1 MQPLLAGL
9 DLADTMVTFNAPH
22 SQAAH
27 ACFLVADKK
36 AHYIA
41 VFKDN
46 QALLCSH
53 LKHLSWRD
61 VLLDRTRATVH
72 GRAKVRH
79 AKTCTVARG
88 LASLPPPHWRCR
100 SCVGVAPSQLEGA
113 RSNGSTPEPY

>member
-1 MQPLLAGL
+1 MRPLLAGL

-27 ACFLVADKK
+27 ACFLVVDKK

-72 GRAKVRH
+72 GRAKARH

-88 LASLPPPHWRCR
+88 LASRPPLH
-100 SCVGVAPSQLEGA
+100 
-113 RSNGSTPEPY
+113 